1 MYRALRAP
9 RLDRGRQSTCRRGAS
24 AGIAAIAAV
33 AAVTALAG
41 CSHDGATTTGSTT
54 AVSTHAGT
62 ASTRPAAASSTA
74 LPTGLPTGDAD
85 ATAPAPAATS
95 VTSAPAAI
103 SIASIGVH
111 SALQPL
117 GLEKDG
123 SLQAPTKWQ
132 VAGWYADGVRPGD
145 PGPAVIAGHVDSVNG
160 PAVFSKLTQVKP
172 GQSVTVTQRSGHKL
186 AFVVDTVTRYP
197 KNEFPTAAVYGPTPL
212 PVLRLVTCTGDF
224 NTTTHHYVDNLVV
237 SAHLQARTPFST
249 VPTTK

>member
-1 MYRALRAP
+1 MYRAPHEPGR
-9 RLDRGRQSTCRRGAS
+9 DRGRPSHRCGAIP
-24 AGIAAIAAV
+24 GIAALAALTV
-33 AAVTALAG
+33 LAG
-41 CSHDGATTTGSTT
+41 CSHDGATSGDAAGTAGRTT
-54 AVSTHAGT
+54 AVSTYAGT
-62 ASTRPAAASSTA
+62 ASTQSPTATSTA
-74 LPTGLPTGDAD
+74 LPTGDAD
-85 ATAPAPAATS
+85 AAAPAPAATS

-103 SIASIGVH
+103 TIASIGVH

-160 PAVFSKLTQVKP
+160 PAVFSKLTKVKP
-172 GQSVTVTQRSGHKL
+172 GQTVTVTQRSGHTL
-186 AFVVDTVTRYP
+186 AFVVDTVIRYP
-197 KNEFPTAAVYGPTPL
+197 KNKFPTAAVYGPTPL

-237 SAHLQARTPFST
+237 SAHLQTRTPFST